1 MRLDQLRPGRR
12 AEREPRRRRLVPGA
26 VAVEQCLQRRRGWLR
41 GCVSLIDRPRMGQ
54 MRPGMMPKP
63 SEQAKAAFTK
73 LVPDEPAVSM
83 RPMFGNLAAFVNGNM
98 FSGLFGEDLFV
109 RLPDDQTAP
118 IRKQGGRD
126 FEPMPGHAMKGYVT
140 VPYTWRSKP
149 RATQTWIAASL
160 HFARGPPPK
169 AAAGQKQAAAKK
181 TTGRKEAPASGA
193 SAW

>member
-1 MRLDQLRPGRR
+1 MQVRCGLPFDSVGRMSG
-12 AEREPRRRRLVPGA
+12 GA
-26 VAVEQCLQRRRGWLR
+26 
-41 GCVSLIDRPRMGQ
+41 
-54 MRPGMMPKP
+54 MPKP

-73 LVPDEPAVSM
+73 LVPVEPAVTM

-98 FSGLFGEDLFV
+98 FAGLFGEDLFV
-109 RLPDDQTAP
+109 RLPDDQSAP

-160 HFARGPPPK
+160 HFARGLPPK
-169 AAAGQKQAAAKK
+169 AAAGKKQAAAKK
-181 TTGRKEAPASGA
+181 PTGRK
-193 SAW
+193 